1 MMKMKLNKEFW
12 KEKYL
17 LEETPWDAGSATTP
31 ITTFIDGLTNKNLRI
46 LIPGAGNGHEFEY
59 LYHNGFKN
67 VYALDI
73 TEEPLNNIKKRV
85 PELPEK
91 HLILQDFFE
100 LKDSFDLILEQTFFC
115 ALAPDL
121 RPLYAKKTNEI
132 LSQKGQLAG
141 VLFDFPLTESGPPFG
156 GDTSE
161 YIRLFEPFF
170 EIKTLEP
177 CYNSIKPRKD
187 KELFIHFY
195 KK

>member
-1 MMKMKLNKEFW
+1 MKLNKEFW
-12 KEKYL
+12 KEKYRL
-17 LEETPWDAGSATTP
+17 DDTPWDAGSATTP
-31 ITTFIDGLTNKNLRI
+31 ITTFIDGLEDKNLKI

-59 LYHNGFKN
+59 LYNKGFKN
-67 VYALDI
+67 IYALDI
-73 TEEPLNNIKKRV
+73 AEEPLINIKRKL

-91 HLILQDFFE
+91 HLIQQDFFE

-121 RPLYAKKTNEI
+121 RPLYAQKTNEI
-132 LSQKGQLAG
+132 LTQKGQLAG

-156 GDTSE
+156 GDPSE
-161 YIRLFEPFF
+161 YIYLFEPFF
-170 EIKTLEP
+170 KIKTLER

-187 KELFIHFY
+187 KEIFIHFY